1 MLQPIPD
8 NLTGRDMD
16 ILNILWKSGEALTA
30 SQIASSDEGLTI
42 NTVQAVIRKLLK
54 EKLIKIDNI
63 VYSGTVLCRSYCPS
77 MSEDDFALSQ
87 FNCQYQKV
95 KGRIAKSTLVS
106 ALLGSETN
114 PDVIKSDIDELQAML
129 DEYKKNL

>member
-16 ILNILWKSGEALTA
+16 ILKILWKSEEALTA
-30 SQIASSDEGLTI
+30 SQIANSDPGLTI

-63 VYSGTVLCRSYCPS
+63 VYSGTVLCRSYCPT

-87 FNCQYQKV
+87 FNCEYKKV
-95 KGRIAKSTLVS
+95 QGRISKSTLVS

-114 PDVIKSDIDELQAML
+114 SEVMKSDLAELQNML
-129 DEYKKNL
+129 DEYKKKI